1 MQMDLDKIRKYIA
14 YPVNVGH
21 KTSLISDSR
30 SCPAARPNQDLH
42 TYLGEQHP
50 RFQRVV
56 TFCQIQTL
64 GLGKRS
70 KVPLYSLLKRT
81 PVSLLTGWPL
91 IWKSGLQAGS
101 GSGIQAGWPKRSAM
115 ARPAH
120 PCYANPLSCYWTNHA
135 LRYVTSDK
143 DTHTNMFH
151 RHHQFKT
158 MSAFSALP
166 CLPINCCW
174 S

>member
-1 MQMDLDKIRKYIA
+1 MNILLILSTLDIKRLWSQIPA
-14 YPVNVGH
+14 LVQQPVPTRIFTPTWANNIPGF
-21 KTSLISDSR
+21 KEFS
-30 SCPAARPNQDLH
+30 P
-42 TYLGEQHP
+42 
-50 RFQRVV
+50 
-56 TFCQIQTL
+56 FCQIQTL

-135 LRYVTSDK
+135 LRYVTL
-143 DTHTNMFH
+143 TNTYTNMFH